1 MKAKGLFA
9 AGVGVGLAA
18 IGTVAFVIGKG
29 KSKKEE
35 SVDTGNLDDAREDD
49 SDESGDADT
58 PTEDAGEDNESDDI
72 ESSETTNET
81 Y

>member
-18 IGTVAFVIGKG
+18 IGTVALVIGKG

-35 SVDTGNLDDAREDD
+35 SVVTGNLDDAREDD

-58 PTEDAGEDNESDDI
+58 PTEDAGEDNESDK
-72 ESSETTNET
+72 
-81 Y
+81 

>member
-18 IGTVAFVIGKG
+18 IGTVALVIGKG

-35 SVDTGNLDDAREDD
+35 SVDTDNLD
-49 SDESGDADT
+49 
-58 PTEDAGEDNESDDI
+58 DAGEDNESDDT

-81 Y
+81 DK